1 MFARPSDERLG
12 LGGASPG
19 AGQQIGGYLTRSDE
33 DESIPLGR
41 AGEHP
46 RIAGLDEQDTGDG
59 GDEPTAEVERR
70 RRSLS
75 GKREC
80 LGRVSAQ
87 DEESF

>member
-1 MFARPSDERLG
+1 MFAHPNDERLG

-19 AGQQIGGYLTRSDE
+19 AGQQIGGCLTRSDE
-33 DESIPLGR
+33 NESIPLGR

-46 RIAGLDEQDTGDG
+46 RIAGLDEQDIG
-59 GDEPTAEVERR
+59 GGGGEPKAEVGRR
-70 RRSLS
+70 RRSS
-75 GKREC
+75 GGKREC